1 MLDDRKS
8 AILRAVVEQYI
19 DTAQPVG
26 STHVVESS
34 GVGVSSATVRSE
46 MTTLE
51 TEGYLT
57 QPHTSAGRIPTE
69 KGYRFFVDALGGR
82 GELQPAQVRE
92 VRSFF
97 SHTHGELEAMLR
109 DTSRLLSTLTASTA
123 MVVGEPSGE
132 LATIRSAQLVG
143 LAERTSLL
151 VLVLSTGVVLK
162 RTVDHDDDVNDE
174 QLSRASTSLA
184 NALVDKP
191 IDTVLKATSTGDLAV
206 DAVVDAAI
214 GAAAKIADDEGP
226 KLFVDGASNMAA
238 AFDATSTLQH
248 VLALLEQQMTVV
260 ALMEDV
266 LSRGLSVAIGSET
279 GVHSLS
285 ECAVVVAPIEVGG
298 DHAGTVGVLG
308 PTRMNYS
315 EALAAVADVSQRLS
329 RMLTEGTEG

>member
-19 DTAQPVG
+19 ETAEPVG
-26 STHVVESS
+26 STRVAESM

-69 KGYRFFVDALGGR
+69 KGYRFFVDGLGGPGQLR
-82 GELQPAQVRE
+82 PAQVQE
-92 VRSFF
+92 VSSFF

-109 DTSRLLSTLTASTA
+109 DTSKLLSTLTASTA

-143 LAERTSLL
+143 LGDHTSLL

-162 RTVDHDDDVNDE
+162 RSVDHLGTVNDD
-174 QLSRASTSLA
+174 QLARASTTLA
-184 NALVDKP
+184 AALVDKP
-191 IDTVLKATSTGDLAV
+191 IDTVLEATPTGDAKV
-206 DAVVDAAI
+206 DTVVQAAL
-214 GAAAKIADDEGP
+214 GAAGSIAEDEGP

-238 AFDATSTLQH
+238 AFDASSTLQH
-248 VLALLEQQMTVV
+248 VLELLEQQMTVV

-315 EALAAVADVSQRLS
+315 ETLAAVADVSQRLS
-329 RMLTEGTEG
+329 RMLTEG